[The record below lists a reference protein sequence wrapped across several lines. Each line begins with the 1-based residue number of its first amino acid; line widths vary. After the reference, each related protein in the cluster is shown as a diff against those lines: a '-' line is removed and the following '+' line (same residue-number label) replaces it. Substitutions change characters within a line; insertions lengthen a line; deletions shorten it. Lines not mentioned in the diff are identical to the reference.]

1 LRFSIG
7 YTELV
12 LKKLALAIDEELI
25 RAARKVA
32 LDRNTS
38 VNNLVRGF
46 LETLVAESG
55 EQRTAMIQIE
65 DLFRQKPFAI
75 GRRNWTRAELHEG

>member
-1 LRFSIG
+1 VPKNL
-7 YTELV
+7 TLT
-12 LKKLALAIDEELI
+12 IDEELI

-46 LETLVAESG
+46 LEMLVAESG
-55 EQRTAMIQIE
+55 EQRAAMMHIE
-65 DLFRQKPFAI
+65 ELFRDKPFAV
-75 GRRNWTRAELHEG
+75 GKKNWTRAELHER

>member
-1 LRFSIG
+1 VSKNL
-7 YTELV
+7 TLT
-12 LKKLALAIDEELI
+12 IDEELI

-55 EQRTAMIQIE
+55 EQRAAMIQIDE
-65 DLFRQKPFAI
+65 LFRRKPFVI
-75 GRRNWTRAELHEG
+75 GKKNWTRADLHER

>member
-1 LRFSIG
+1 MPRNL
-7 YTELV
+7 TLT
-12 LKKLALAIDEELI
+12 IDEELI

-55 EQRTAMIQIE
+55 EQRAAMKYME
-65 DLFRQKPFAI
+65 EFFRDKPFAI
-75 GRRNWTRAELHEG
+75 GKRKWTRAELHER

>member
-1 LRFSIG
+1 VYRNL
-7 YTELV
+7 TLTV
-12 LKKLALAIDEELI
+12 DEELI

-46 LETLVAESG
+46 LETIVAESG
-55 EQRTAMIQIE
+55 EQRAAMMHIE
-65 DLFRQKPFAI
+65 ELFRDKPFSV
-75 GRRNWTRAELHEG
+75 GKKNWTRAELHDR

>member
-1 LRFSIG
+1 VWKNL
-7 YTELV
+7 TLT
-12 LKKLALAIDEELI
+12 IDEELI
-25 RAARKVA
+25 RSARKVA

-55 EQRTAMIQIE
+55 EQRAAMIHIE
-65 DLFRQKPFAI
+65 KLFRDKPFAV
-75 GRRNWTRAELHEG
+75 GKKSWTRAELHER

>member
-1 LRFSIG
+1 MSKNL
-7 YTELV
+7 TLT
-12 LKKLALAIDEELI
+12 IDEELI

-38 VNNLVRGF
+38 VNNLVRSF

-55 EQRTAMIQIE
+55 EQRSAMIVME
-65 DLFRQKPFAI
+65 ELFRDKPFAV
-75 GRRNWTRAELHEG
+75 GKRNWTRTEVHRNRR

>member
-1 LRFSIG
+1 VPKNL
-7 YTELV
+7 TLT
-12 LKKLALAIDEELI
+12 IDEELI

-38 VNNLVRGF
+38 VNSLVRGF

-65 DLFRQKPFAI
+65 DLFRQKPFTM
-75 GRRNWTRAELHEG
+75 GKKNWTRAELHER

>member
-1 LRFSIG
+1 MPKNL
-7 YTELV
+7 TLT
-12 LKKLALAIDEELI
+12 IDEELI

-65 DLFRQKPFAI
+65 ELFRQKPFAM
-75 GRRNWTRAELHEG
+75 GKKTWTRADLHER

>member
-1 LRFSIG
+1 MPRNL
-7 YTELV
+7 TLT
-12 LKKLALAIDEELI
+12 IDEELI

-55 EQRTAMIQIE
+55 EQRAAMFRIE
-65 DLFRQKPFAI
+65 EFFQDKPFAV
-75 GRRNWTRAELHEG
+75 GKKNWTRERLHER

>member
-1 LRFSIG
+1 VPRNL
-7 YTELV
+7 TLT
-12 LKKLALAIDEELI
+12 IDEELI
-25 RAARKVA
+25 RSARKVA

-55 EQRTAMIQIE
+55 EQRAAMIQIE
-65 DLFRQKPFAI
+65 DLFRQKPFTI
-75 GRRNWTRAELHEG
+75 GRKNWTRAELRER

>member
-1 LRFSIG
+1 VSKNVTL
-7 YTELV
+7 TM
-12 LKKLALAIDEELI
+12 DEDLI

-46 LETLVAESG
+46 LESLVAESG
-55 EQRTAMIQIE
+55 EQRAAMTE
-65 DLFRQKPFAI
+65 LEGFFREKPFAI
-75 GRRNWTRAELHEG
+75 GTKNWTRADLYER

>member
-1 LRFSIG
+1 MSRNL
-7 YTELV
+7 TLT
-12 LKKLALAIDEELI
+12 IDEELI

-46 LETLVAESG
+46 LEKLVAESG
-55 EQRTAMIQIE
+55 EQRAAMIQIE
-65 DLFRQKPFAI
+65 ELFRQKPFAI
-75 GRRNWTRAELHEG
+75 GKKNWTWAQLHGR

>member
-1 LRFSIG
+1 MTL
-7 YTELV
+7 T
-12 LKKLALAIDEELI
+12 IDEALI

-55 EQRTAMIQIE
+55 EQRAAMIQME
-65 DLFRQKPFAI
+65 GFFRDKPFAI
-75 GRRNWTRAELHEG
+75 GRKNWTRADLHER

>member
-1 LRFSIG
+1 MSKNL
-7 YTELV
+7 TLT
-12 LKKLALAIDEELI
+12 IDEELI

-46 LETLVAESG
+46 LEALVAESG
-55 EQRTAMIQIE
+55 EQRAAMTHIE
-65 DLFRQKPFAI
+65 ELFRDKPFAV
-75 GRRNWTRAELHEG
+75 GKRNWTRSELHER

>member
-1 LRFSIG
+1 MSRNL
-7 YTELV
+7 TLT
-12 LKKLALAIDEELI
+12 IDEELI
-25 RAARKVA
+25 RTARKVA

-55 EQRTAMIQIE
+55 EQRAAMIHIE
-65 DLFRQKPFAI
+65 KLFRDKPFAV
-75 GRRNWTRAELHEG
+75 GRKNWTRAELHER

>member
-1 LRFSIG
+1 L
-7 YTELV
+7 T
-12 LKKLALAIDEELI
+12 IDEGLI

-46 LETLVAESG
+46 LETIVAESG
-55 EQRTAMIQIE
+55 EQRAAMMHIE
-65 DLFRQKPFAI
+65 ELFHDKPFAI
-75 GRRNWTRAELHEG
+75 GKKRWTRAELHER

>member
-1 LRFSIG
+1 L
-7 YTELV
+7 TLT
-12 LKKLALAIDEELI
+12 IDEALI

-55 EQRTAMIQIE
+55 EQRAAMIQME
-65 DLFRQKPFAI
+65 GFFRDKLFAI
-75 GRRNWTRAELHEG
+75 GRKNWTRADLHER

>member
-1 LRFSIG
+1 VFRNL
-7 YTELV
+7 TLT
-12 LKKLALAIDEELI
+12 IDEELI

-38 VNNLVRGF
+38 VNNLVRAF

-55 EQRTAMIQIE
+55 EQRAAMIQIE
-65 DLFRQKPFAI
+65 ELFRCKPFVI
-75 GRRNWTRAELHEG
+75 GKKNWTRADLHER

>member
-1 LRFSIG
+1 VSRNL
-7 YTELV
+7 TLT
-12 LKKLALAIDEELI
+12 IDEELI

-55 EQRTAMIQIE
+55 EQRAAMIQIE
-65 DLFRQKPFAI
+65 EVFKRKPFVV
-75 GRRNWTRAELHEG
+75 GKKNWTRAELHER

>member
-1 LRFSIG
+1 MPKNL
-7 YTELV
+7 TLT
-12 LKKLALAIDEELI
+12 IDEDLI

-55 EQRTAMIQIE
+55 EQRAAMIQME
-65 DLFRQKPFAI
+65 GFFSDKPFAI
-75 GRRNWTRAELHEG
+75 GRKNWTRADLHER